1 VVPESSESFAL
12 QNEPLQ
18 HMKDNSAFVFK
29 VVQAIEAVTGGLPV
43 ALHEPLFNGNELNYT
58 RECIESG
65 FVSSVGAFVNRFE
78 VELAESV
85 DAKFAIAT
93 VNGTSA
99 LHLALLAA
107 GVMPGDEVICPSL
120 TFVATAN
127 AISYCGAKPLF
138 VDITTVDLGVD
149 SCKIEDFLAS
159 NTARRKEGLFNKDT
173 GCRISAIMPMH
184 TFGHS
189 VNLQDIMMVAD
200 KYDLPVIEDAAEAL
214 GSTYQEKHVGT
225 RGLLG
230 VFSFNGNKI
239 VTTGGGGAVVTNDEV
254 LARKVKHLS
263 TTAKLP
269 HNWKFEHD
277 QIGFNYRM
285 PNINAALGCAQ
296 LEQLP
301 KFVDAKRKLFSMY
314 DRTFTNVEEITLFRE
329 LPDRQSNY
337 WLQTIV
343 LSEKYQFEL
352 PSVIE
357 TAQKA
362 GLQLRPAW
370 TPLHRLT
377 PFVQCPRTDLSVTDN
392 LANRIIN
399 IPSSAILG
407 LKL

>member
-1 VVPESSESFAL
+1 MKNNSS
-12 QNEPLQ
+12 
-18 HMKDNSAFVFK
+18 FVSEL
-29 VVQAIEAVTGGLPV
+29 VQAIKSVTGDSSA
-43 ALHEPLFNGNELNYT
+43 ALHGPLFNGNEFTYT

-78 VELAESV
+78 VELAEAV
-85 DAKFAIAT
+85 DAKFAVAT
-93 VNGTSA
+93 MNGTSA

-107 GVMPGDEVICPSL
+107 GVKAGDEVICPSL

-138 VDITTVDLGVD
+138 VDVDTVDLGID
-149 SCKIEDFLAS
+149 SWKMEDFLS
-159 NTARRKEGLFNKDT
+159 STTDVRDTGLFNKNT
-173 GCRISAIMPMH
+173 GCKISAIMPMH

-189 VNLQDIMMVAD
+189 ANLQDIMNVAE

-214 GSTYQEKHVGT
+214 GSMYKDQHVGT

-239 VTTGGGGAVVTNDEV
+239 VTTGGGGAVVTNDEA
-254 LARKVKHLS
+254 LAKKIKHLS

-269 HNWKFEHD
+269 HKWKFEHD
-277 QIGFNYRM
+277 QVGYNYRM

-301 KFVDAKRKLFSMY
+301 TFVAAKRNLFNKY
-314 DRTFTNVEEITLFRE
+314 DTALTNVEEVSLFRE
-329 LPDRQSNY
+329 LPDRHSNY

-343 LSEKYQFEL
+343 LSEKYQSEL
-352 PSVIE
+352 ASVIE
-357 TAQKA
+357 SAQEV

-370 TPLHRLT
+370 TPLHQLT
-377 PFVQCPRTDLSVTDN
+377 PFMQCPRTDLSVTEN
-392 LANRIIN
+392 LAGRIIN

-407 LKL
+407 ISS